1 MIFGKSK
8 KNRTFVDRIFSFV
21 KMRTIF
27 FFIVF
32 FLLYIGAHFY
42 LCRRIIQLLP
52 VDTILLRVIVIGA
65 IAFSALSLFF
75 FFLLSERMSV
85 SLASFFHTLG
95 VSWLIVL
102 AYLLLAFLLIDIV
115 KLVNYLFNFV
125 DKEVVHRLTR
135 TNWKTLAVV
144 LGSVTLLLIYANR
157 VYEHKVRVHLVI
169 ETGKWYENTKPI
181 RIVGISDVHLG
192 YSINTRELTQWVE
205 LINNEN
211 PDIVLIAGDFIDN
224 SIRPLDYFGLDAIL
238 REINAPMG
246 VFAALGNHEYISG
259 IKGSLAFFE
268 RSNITVL
275 RDSVAIFD
283 NLQIIGRDDYS
294 QRHRKTIEQLTDNLD
309 FSKFTIL
316 LDHQPFHLDDAV
328 RANIDFQF
336 SGHTHRGQIFPF
348 TLIVDAMYEL
358 SHGYMKRENT
368 HFYVSS
374 GLGIWGGKFRV
385 GTQSEFVVIDVKP
398 SR

>member
-1 MIFGKSK
+1 M
-8 KNRTFVDRIFSFV
+8 
-21 KMRTIF
+21 
-27 FFIVF
+27 
-32 FLLYIGAHFY
+32 A
-42 LCRRIIQLLP
+42 
-52 VDTILLRVIVIGA
+52 
-65 IAFSALSLFF
+65 SL
-75 FFLLSERMSV
+75 V
-85 SLASFFHTLG
+85 YTLG

-102 AYLLLAFLLIDIV
+102 AYLLIAFLLIDVV
-115 KLVNYLFNFV
+115 KLANYLFNFV

-157 VYEHKVRVHLVI
+157 VYEHKVRVHLAI
-169 ETGKWYENTKPI
+169 ETEKWCKNTKPI

-192 YSINTRELTQWVE
+192 YSINSRELTQWVE

-238 REINAPMG
+238 REIDAPMG
-246 VFAALGNHEYISG
+246 VFAVLGNHEYISG

-294 QRHRKTIEQLTDNLD
+294 QRHRKTIEQLTENLD

-328 RANIDFQF
+328 RANVDFQF

-398 SR
+398 NR

>member
-1 MIFGKSK
+1 
-8 KNRTFVDRIFSFV
+8 
-21 KMRTIF
+21 MRTIF

-52 VDTILLRVIVIGA
+52 VDTILLRIIVIGA
-65 IAFSALSLFF
+65 VTFSALSLFF

-85 SLASFFHTLG
+85 PAASFFHTLG

-102 AYLLLAFLLIDIV
+102 AYLLIAFLLIDIV
-115 KLVNYLFNFV
+115 KLANYLFNFV
-125 DKEVVHRLTR
+125 DKEVIRRFTH
-135 TNWKTLAVV
+135 TNWKTLAVI
-144 LGSVTLLLIYANR
+144 LGSITLLLIYANR
-157 VYEHKVRVHLVI
+157 VYEYKVRVHLVI
-169 ETGKWYENTKPI
+169 ETEKWDENVQPI

-192 YSINTRELTQWVE
+192 YTINMRELTQWVE

-211 PDIVLIAGDFIDN
+211 PDIVIIAGDFIDN
-224 SIRPLDYFGLDAIL
+224 SIRPLDYFQLDALL
-238 REINAPMG
+238 RQINAPMG
-246 VFAALGNHEYISG
+246 VFAALGNHEYITG
-259 IKGSLAFFE
+259 IKASLAFFE

-275 RDSVAIFD
+275 RDSVAIFE

-294 QRHRKTIEQLTDNLD
+294 LRNRKTIEQLTENLD

-328 RANIDFQF
+328 RASVDFQF

-348 TLIVDAMYEL
+348 TLIVEAMYEL
-358 SHGYMKRENT
+358 AHGYMKRRNT

-374 GLGIWGGKFRV
+374 GLGIWGGKFRL
-385 GTQSEFVVIDVKP
+385 GTQSEFVVIDIKP
-398 SR
+398 APPTL